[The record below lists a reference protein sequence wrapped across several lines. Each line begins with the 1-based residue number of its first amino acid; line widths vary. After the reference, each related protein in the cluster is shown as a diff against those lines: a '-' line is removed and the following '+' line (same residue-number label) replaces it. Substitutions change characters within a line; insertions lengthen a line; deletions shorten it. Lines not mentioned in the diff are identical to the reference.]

1 MNWLN
6 CSLEERR
13 AQNSMKPLCQE
24 DDYSLLRQSL
34 LGFDNHDHMG
44 NGEERYNHGINASIC
59 DCPVPC
65 MRDRISFSM
74 VSTADA
80 CTMGNKREL
89 FYVRFSMKRMRRTA
103 VTVLAFDLEDLL
115 ACIGGYLGL
124 LLGSSTLSM
133 FETGK
138 KVAGRLAKRIAD
150 GRMPA
155 RQIRQEEKDVEE
167 GGRSPG
173 RFSGTEVALPPV
185 SVSEDLVMQPD
196 L

>member
-1 MNWLN
+1 M
-6 CSLEERR
+6 
-13 AQNSMKPLCQE
+13 
-24 DDYSLLRQSL
+24 
-34 LGFDNHDHMG
+34 
-44 NGEERYNHGINASIC
+44 
-59 DCPVPC
+59 
-65 MRDRISFSM
+65 
-74 VSTADA
+74 
-80 CTMGNKREL
+80 
-89 FYVRFSMKRMRRTA
+89 RFSMKRMRRTA

-115 ACIGGYLGL
+115 AYIGGYLGL

-155 RQIRQEEKDVEE
+155 RQIRQEEKYVEE
-167 GGRSPG
+167 GVGSPG

-185 SVSEDLVMQPD
+185 SVSEDPVMQPD